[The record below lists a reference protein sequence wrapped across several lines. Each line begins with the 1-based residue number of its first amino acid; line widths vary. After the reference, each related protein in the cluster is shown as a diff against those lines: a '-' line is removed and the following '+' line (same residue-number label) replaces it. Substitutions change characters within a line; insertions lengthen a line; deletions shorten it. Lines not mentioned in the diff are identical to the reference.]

1 MRLGTRTR
9 LATPGAPG
17 SGPHSLGEVSRS
29 PPGLAAPAPLLLPTP
44 RVRYLLGAGGCS
56 MAAGGRRRYQVAGEG
71 RSGQRAG
78 APAGRARGTTEG
90 NSRNSNQLPRN
101 SAADPPPAGECGAS
115 RPAPPL
121 GRRPPAAGGEG
132 WAEPCAGE
140 GDWWAEPRAEGGAGP
155 SAGEKRSWDWKGER
169 VRPSQD
175 PEPLSAGLGHVALK
189 WPKAAAP
196 HLPSLLLPQSDLTHF
211 SGFPKDTSQTS

>member
-1 MRLGTRTR
+1 
-9 LATPGAPG
+9 
-17 SGPHSLGEVSRS
+17 
-29 PPGLAAPAPLLLPTP
+29 
-44 RVRYLLGAGGCS
+44 
-56 MAAGGRRRYQVAGEG
+56 MAAGGRRRYQVGGDG

-78 APAGRARGTTEG
+78 APAGRARGTTVG
-90 NSRNSNQLPRN
+90 NSRNSDQLPRN

-155 SAGEKRSWDWKGER
+155 SAWRGKKELGLEGREGE
-169 VRPSQD
+169 
-175 PEPLSAGLGHVALK
+175 A
-189 WPKAAAP
+189 
-196 HLPSLLLPQSDLTHF
+196 
-211 SGFPKDTSQTS
+211 